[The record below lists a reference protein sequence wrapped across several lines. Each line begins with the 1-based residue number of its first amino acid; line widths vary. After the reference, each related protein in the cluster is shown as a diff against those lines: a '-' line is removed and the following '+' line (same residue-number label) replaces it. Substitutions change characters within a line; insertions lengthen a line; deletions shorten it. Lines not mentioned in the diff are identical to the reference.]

1 MQHIPLLL
9 FHTHTHTHYTP
20 PYLMHTTHRNIVFKA
35 PYPVQEQPQ
44 EVLHTYL
51 DTVGRP
57 VFIATKSNL
66 VEQHIVDFEVGNR
79 SAPNLM
85 CPTPTFMSL
94 PSCPYLHVPTFMSL
108 PSCPY
113 LHVPTFMSLSS
124 CPYLHHVPTFMSL
137 PSCPYLHVPTFM
149 SLPSCPYLH
158 VPTFMSLPSCP
169 YLHVPTFM
177 SLPSCPY
184 LTALTAPLRF

>member
-1 MQHIPLLL
+1 MLTADLWFIICSIHA
-9 FHTHTHTHYTP
+9 THPSALISHTHYTP

-66 VEQHIVDFEVGNR
+66 VEQHIVDFEVGNG

-85 CPTPTFMSL
+85 CPTPTFPCPYLPAPL
-94 PSCPYLHVPTFMSL
+94 PSCPYLP
-108 PSCPY
+108 
-113 LHVPTFMSLSS
+113 
-124 CPYLHHVPTFMSL
+124 
-137 PSCPYLHVPTFM
+137 
-149 SLPSCPYLH
+149 
-158 VPTFMSLPSCP
+158 
-169 YLHVPTFM
+169 
-177 SLPSCPY
+177 
-184 LTALTAPLRF
+184 ALTAPLRF